1 MDLNKLKHHSVIII
15 KITGCCDRAGGAAT
29 TLAGVVPTVGI
40 AGSGSFTRSAK
51 SKAPCQRESGLGILS
66 FVIL

>member
-1 MDLNKLKHHSVIII
+1 MDLNTLKHHSVIII
-15 KITGCCDRAGGAAT
+15 KITGCCGRAGGAAT
-29 TLAGVVPTVGI
+29 TLAAVVPAVGT
-40 AGSGSFTRSAK
+40 ADNGSFTRSAK